1 MEPQRSQDFAE
12 HDLICSAV
20 FARNDRLRQSVPRRQ
35 TAADLAQLVAN
46 AASAK
51 GDGPRGIYIE
61 REPHASLMRHGVRA
75 AGRARQSRPAQ
86 RDAARNQPVATGEG
100 LPRLTG
106 NGMAELKTLSGS

>member
-1 MEPQRSQDFAE
+1 
-12 HDLICSAV
+12 
-20 FARNDRLRQSVPRRQ
+20 
-35 TAADLAQLVAN
+35 
-46 AASAK
+46 
-51 GDGPRGIYIE
+51 
-61 REPHASLMRHGVRA
+61 MRHGVRA